1 MERVIYKSSVRELV
15 EFILR
20 SGDIDNR
27 IVGRDQLKAM
37 QEGSRI
43 HRKIQNSMGPSYL
56 PEVPLYHLIE
66 LEKYDIRLEGRADG
80 IITEKNGVTI
90 DEIKTS
96 ARNPK
101 KLEEAEELHLAQAKC
116 YAYIYSLEKELEE
129 IGVQIT
135 CVHVNPAEEKKEIR
149 KSDIRRF
156 HYQYHFSEL
165 SAWFADLIAQYKKWT
180 DYLYDWKEFRTAS
193 IKKLTFPY
201 EYRKGQKK
209 LVEDVYRTIIRKK
222 MLFLQAPTGVGKTLA
237 TLFPSI
243 KAVGEGKADRIF
255 YLTGKTVTGQVAK
268 DSFSLLYQQGLRMK
282 YVLLTAKEKICP
294 CEEMQCDP
302 LYCPRAKGHFD
313 RINQAVYESLQEETY
328 FDRQKIEEA
337 AEKYQVCPFELGLD
351 LTDWTDVI
359 IGDYNYAFDPQA
371 KLKRYFADGAGG
383 DYIFLVDEAHNLL
396 DRAREMYSA
405 TLYKEEFLSARKI
418 LKPLSKKADKILGSC
433 NRYLLEKKRE
443 CEDYAILED
452 IGSFGF
458 HLMRLSGFL
467 DEFMRE
473 HPSFEGR
480 EELLDFY
487 FKLKH
492 FLLINDLVD
501 ESYVIYSRHMSDG
514 RFALKLFCVNP
525 AKNLQACFDS
535 GISAV
540 LFSATF
546 LPVDYYKKLLSYEA
560 DPYAVY
566 AESSFSEEQRLL
578 LIADDVSTKYTR
590 RGPEEYAR
598 AAAHIRQMVKGRKGN
613 YIAFFPSYKLM
624 QEVYEAFQIQEEKGL
639 MPEEK
644 FQIRE
649 GEIQIEE
656 GKEKE
661 KKDIRLILQKSNMS
675 PEEREAFLAEFS
687 AEGREESLLAFCVM
701 GGIFSEGIDLK
712 EDALIGAAIYG
723 TGIPQV
729 DIERK
734 ILQDYYDRE
743 DRKGFAYAY
752 QYPGMNKV
760 LQAAGRVIRTLH
772 DKGVI
777 LLMDDRFLRYDYRL
791 LFPREWAS
799 FKKVNLK
806 NAGKEIA
813 LFWKNKESEE
823 SGK

>member
-1 MERVIYKSSVRELV
+1 MERVVYKSSVRELV

-27 IVGRDQLKAM
+27 ITGTDQLKAM

-56 PEVPLYHLIE
+56 PEVPLCHLIE

-96 ARNPK
+96 ARDPK

-129 IGVQIT
+129 IRVQIT
-135 CVHVNPAEEKKEIR
+135 YVHVNPAEEKKQIR
-149 KSDIRRF
+149 ESDIRRF
-156 HYQYHFSEL
+156 QYQYTFSEL
-165 SAWFADLIAQYKKWT
+165 SAWFAKLIAEYKKWT
-180 DYLYDWKEFRTAS
+180 DYLFEWKQIRTAS
-193 IKKLTFPY
+193 IKKVDFPY

-209 LVEDVYRTIIRKK
+209 LVEDVYRTIVRKK

-255 YLTGKTVTGQVAK
+255 YLTGKTVTSQVAK
-268 DSFSLLYQQGLRMK
+268 DSFSLLYQQGLCMK

-294 CEEMQCDP
+294 WEEMQCDP
-302 LYCPRAKGHFD
+302 QHCPRAKGHFD
-313 RINQAVYESLQEETY
+313 RINQAVYESLQEGVY

-371 KLKRYFADGAGG
+371 KLKRYFGEGAGG
-383 DYIFLVDEAHNLL
+383 EYIFLVDEAHNLV

-405 TLYKEEFLSARKI
+405 VLYKEDFMSVRKI
-418 LKPLSKKADKILGSC
+418 MKPLSKKADKILGSC

-458 HLMRLSGFL
+458 HLMRLSAFL

-473 HPSFEGR
+473 QSSFEGR
-480 EELLDFY
+480 EELQEFY
-487 FKLKH
+487 FNLKH

-525 AKNLQACFDS
+525 AKNLQNCFDS
-535 GISAV
+535 GISAI

-546 LPVDYYKKLLSYEA
+546 LPIDYYKKLLSYEA

-578 LIADDVSTKYTR
+578 LVADDVSTKYTR
-590 RGPEEYAR
+590 RGPEEYAK
-598 AAAHIRQMVKGRKGN
+598 AAAHIRQMVNGKKGN

-624 QEVYEAFQIQEEKGL
+624 QEVYEAFLNQGGKGEK
-639 MPEEK
+639 
-644 FQIRE
+644 
-649 GEIQIEE
+649 EE
-656 GKEKE
+656 G
-661 KKDIRLILQKSNMS
+661 IRLILQKSNMS
-675 PEEREAFLAEFS
+675 PEEREVFLAEFS
-687 AEGREESLLAFCVM
+687 AEDREESLLAFCVM

-712 EDALIGAAIYG
+712 EDALIGAAVYG

-734 ILQDYYDRE
+734 ILQEYYDRE
-743 DRKGFAYAY
+743 ERKGFAYAY

-760 LQAAGRVIRTLH
+760 LQAAGRVIRTIH

-777 LLMDDRFLRYDYRL
+777 LLMDDRFLRYDYRR

-813 LFWKNKESEE
+813 LFWKKKESEE

>member
-1 MERVIYKSSVRELV
+1 MERVVYKSSVRELV

-27 IVGRDQLKAM
+27 ITGTDQLKAM

-56 PEVPLYHLIE
+56 PEVPLCHLIE

-96 ARNPK
+96 ARDPK

-129 IGVQIT
+129 IRVQIT
-135 CVHVNPAEEKKEIR
+135 YVHVNPAEEKKQIR
-149 KSDIRRF
+149 ESDIRRF
-156 HYQYHFSEL
+156 QYQYTFSEL
-165 SAWFADLIAQYKKWT
+165 SAWFAKLIAEYKKWT
-180 DYLYDWKEFRTAS
+180 DYLFEWKQIRTAS
-193 IKKLTFPY
+193 IKKVDFPY

-209 LVEDVYRTIIRKK
+209 LVEDVYRTIVRKK

-255 YLTGKTVTGQVAK
+255 YLTGKTVTSQVAK
-268 DSFSLLYQQGLRMK
+268 DSFSLLYQQGLCMK

-294 CEEMQCDP
+294 WEEMQCDP
-302 LYCPRAKGHFD
+302 QHCPRAKGHFD
-313 RINQAVYESLQEETY
+313 RINQAVYESLQEGVY

-371 KLKRYFADGAGG
+371 KLKRYFGEGSGG
-383 DYIFLVDEAHNLL
+383 EYIFLVDEAHNLV

-405 TLYKEEFLSARKI
+405 VLYKEDFMSVRKI
-418 LKPLSKKADKILGSC
+418 MKPLSKKADKILGSC

-458 HLMRLSGFL
+458 HLMRLSAFL

-473 HPSFEGR
+473 QSSFEGR
-480 EELLDFY
+480 EELQEFY
-487 FKLKH
+487 FNLKH

-525 AKNLQACFDS
+525 AKNLQNCFDS
-535 GISAV
+535 GISAI

-546 LPVDYYKKLLSYEA
+546 LPIDYYKKLLSYEA

-578 LIADDVSTKYTR
+578 LVADDVSTKYTR
-590 RGPEEYAR
+590 RGPEEYAK
-598 AAAHIRQMVKGRKGN
+598 AAAHIRQMVNGKKGN

-624 QEVYEAFQIQEEKGL
+624 QEVYEAFLNQGGKGEK
-639 MPEEK
+639 
-644 FQIRE
+644 
-649 GEIQIEE
+649 EE
-656 GKEKE
+656 GL
-661 KKDIRLILQKSNMS
+661 RLILQKSNMS
-675 PEEREAFLAEFS
+675 PEEREVFLAEFS
-687 AEGREESLLAFCVM
+687 AEDREESLLAFCVM

-712 EDALIGAAIYG
+712 EDALIGAAVYG

-734 ILQDYYDRE
+734 ILQEYYDRE
-743 DRKGFAYAY
+743 ERKGFAYAY

-760 LQAAGRVIRTLH
+760 LQAAGRVIRTIH

-777 LLMDDRFLRYDYRL
+777 LLMDDRFLRYDYRR

-813 LFWKNKESEE
+813 LFWKKKESEE

>member
-1 MERVIYKSSVRELV
+1 MERVVYKSSVRELV

-27 IVGRDQLKAM
+27 ITGTDQLKAM

-56 PEVPLYHLIE
+56 PEVPLCHLIE

-96 ARNPK
+96 ARDPK

-129 IGVQIT
+129 IRVQIT
-135 CVHVNPAEEKKEIR
+135 YVHVNPAEEKKQIR
-149 KSDIRRF
+149 ESDIRRF
-156 HYQYHFSEL
+156 QYQYTFSEL
-165 SAWFADLIAQYKKWT
+165 SAWFAKLIAEYKKWT
-180 DYLYDWKEFRTAS
+180 DYLFEWKQIRTAS
-193 IKKLTFPY
+193 IKKVDFPY

-209 LVEDVYRTIIRKK
+209 LVEDVYRTIVRKK

-255 YLTGKTVTGQVAK
+255 YLTGKTVTSQVAK
-268 DSFSLLYQQGLRMK
+268 DSFSLLYQQGLCMK

-294 CEEMQCDP
+294 WEEMQCDP
-302 LYCPRAKGHFD
+302 QHCPRAKGHFD
-313 RINQAVYESLQEETY
+313 RINQAVYESLQEGVY

-371 KLKRYFADGAGG
+371 KLKRYFGEGSGG
-383 DYIFLVDEAHNLL
+383 EYIFLVDEAHNLV

-405 TLYKEEFLSARKI
+405 VLYKEDFMSVRKI
-418 LKPLSKKADKILGSC
+418 MKPLSKKADKILGSC

-458 HLMRLSGFL
+458 HLMRLSAFL

-473 HPSFEGR
+473 QSSFEGR
-480 EELLDFY
+480 EELQEFY
-487 FKLKH
+487 FNLKH

-525 AKNLQACFDS
+525 AKNLQNCFDS
-535 GISAV
+535 GISAI

-546 LPVDYYKKLLSYEA
+546 LPIDYYKKLLSYEA

-578 LIADDVSTKYTR
+578 LVADDVSTKYTR
-590 RGPEEYAR
+590 RGPEEYAK
-598 AAAHIRQMVKGRKGN
+598 AAAHIRQMVNGKKGN

-624 QEVYEAFQIQEEKGL
+624 QEVYEAFLNQGGKGEK
-639 MPEEK
+639 
-644 FQIRE
+644 
-649 GEIQIEE
+649 EE
-656 GKEKE
+656 G
-661 KKDIRLILQKSNMS
+661 IRLILQKSNMS
-675 PEEREAFLAEFS
+675 PEEREVFLAEFS
-687 AEGREESLLAFCVM
+687 AEDREESLLAFCVM

-712 EDALIGAAIYG
+712 EDALIGAAVYG

-734 ILQDYYDRE
+734 ILQEYYDRE
-743 DRKGFAYAY
+743 ERKGFAYAY

-760 LQAAGRVIRTLH
+760 LQAAGRVIRTIH

-777 LLMDDRFLRYDYRL
+777 LLMDDRFLRYDYRR

-813 LFWKNKESEE
+813 LFWKKKESEE

>member
-1 MERVIYKSSVRELV
+1 MERVVYKSSVRELV

-80 IITEKNGVTI
+80 IITEKDGVTI

-96 ARNPK
+96 ARDLK
-101 KLEEAEELHLAQAKC
+101 KLEEAEKLHLAQAKC

-135 CVHVNPAEEKKEIR
+135 YVHVNPTEEKKQILE
-149 KSDIRRF
+149 SDIKRF

-165 SAWFADLIAQYKKWT
+165 SAWFAELIAEYKKWT
-180 DYLYDWKEFRTAS
+180 DYLFEWKAIRTAS
-193 IKKLTFPY
+193 IKQLKFPF

-209 LVEDVYRTIIRKK
+209 LVEDVYRTIVRKK

-243 KAVGEGKADRIF
+243 KAVGEEKADRIF
-255 YLTGKTVTGQVAK
+255 YLTGKTVTSQVAK
-268 DSFSLLYQQGLRMK
+268 DSFSLLYQQGLCMK
-282 YVLLTAKEKICP
+282 YVLLTAKEKICS

-302 LYCPRAKGHFD
+302 QHCPRAKGHFD
-313 RINQAVYESLQEETY
+313 RINQAVYESLQEEEY
-328 FDRQKIEEA
+328 FDRRKIEEI

-383 DYIFLVDEAHNLL
+383 SYIFLVDEAHNLV

-405 TLYKEEFLSARKI
+405 VLYKEDFLSARKI
-418 LKPLSKKADKILGSC
+418 LKPMSKKADKILSSC

-458 HLMRLSGFL
+458 QLMRLSTFL

-501 ESYVIYSRHMSDG
+501 ESYVIYSRHMGDG

-525 AKNLQACFDS
+525 ARNLQSCFDS
-535 GISAV
+535 GISAI

-546 LPVDYYKKLLSYEA
+546 LPIDYYKKLLSYEA

-566 AESSFSEEQRLL
+566 AESSFSEEQRML

-598 AAAHIRQMVKGRKGN
+598 AAAHIRQMVNGRRGN

-624 QEVYEAFQIQEEKGL
+624 QEVYEAFLKRSEKEEKG
-639 MPEEK
+639 K
-644 FQIRE
+644 N
-649 GEIQIEE
+649 
-656 GKEKE
+656 
-661 KKDIRLILQKSNMS
+661 IRLLLQKSNMS

-687 AEGREESLLAFCVM
+687 IEDIEEKKDSLLAFCVM

-712 EDALIGAAIYG
+712 EDALIGVAVYG

-729 DIERK
+729 DIEGK
-734 ILQDYYDRE
+734 ILQEYYDRE

-760 LQAAGRVIRTLH
+760 LQAAGRVIRTIH

-777 LLMDDRFLRYDYRL
+777 LLMDDRFLRYDYRR

-806 NAGKEIA
+806 NAGKEIT

-823 SGK
+823 SSK

>member
-1 MERVIYKSSVRELV
+1 MIYKSSVRELV

-27 IVGRDQLKAM
+27 IAGADQLKAM

-56 PEVPLYHLIE
+56 PEVALLHLIE

-80 IITEKNGVTI
+80 IISEKNGVTI
-90 DEIKTS
+90 DEIKTTS
-96 ARNPK
+96 RDLK

-135 CVHVNPAEEKKEIR
+135 YVHVNPFEEKKQIQE
-149 KSDIRRF
+149 KDIRRF
-156 HYQYHFSEL
+156 HYQYSFSEL
-165 SAWFADLIAQYKKWT
+165 SAWFADLIAEYKKWT
-180 DYLYDWKEFRTAS
+180 DYLFEWKITRTAS
-193 IKKLTFPY
+193 IKKLDFPY

-209 LVEDVYRTIIRKK
+209 LVEDVYRTIVRKK

-237 TLFPSI
+237 TLYPSI
-243 KAVGEGKADRIF
+243 KAVGEGKAERIF
-255 YLTGKTVTGQVAK
+255 YLTGKTVTTQVAK
-268 DSFSLLYQQGLRMK
+268 DSFSLLYQQNLHMK

-302 LYCPRAKGHFD
+302 LHCPRAKGHFD
-313 RINQAVYESLQEETY
+313 RINQAVYESLQMEAY
-328 FDRQKIEEA
+328 FDRQKIEEI

-383 DYIFLVDEAHNLL
+383 DYIFLVDEAHNLV

-405 TLYKEEFLSARKI
+405 ILYKEDFLAARKI
-418 LKPLSKKADKILGSC
+418 LKPLSKRAEKILSSC
-433 NRYLLEKKRE
+433 NSYLLEKKRA

-458 HLMRLSGFL
+458 HLMRLSAFL
-467 DEFMRE
+467 DDFMRE

-487 FKLKH
+487 FNLKH

-525 AKNLQACFDS
+525 ARNLQNCFDS
-535 GISAV
+535 GISTV

-546 LPVDYYKKLLSYEA
+546 LPIAYYKKLLSYEA

-566 AESSFSEEQRLL
+566 AESSFREEQRLL

-590 RGPEEYAR
+590 RGAEEYAR
-598 AAAHIRQMVKGRKGN
+598 AADHIRQMVKGKKGN

-624 QEVYEAFQIQEEKGL
+624 QEVYEAFLSRG
-639 MPEEK
+639 
-644 FQIRE
+644 
-649 GEIQIEE
+649 GEEE
-656 GKEKE
+656 G
-661 KKDIRLILQKSNMS
+661 IRIILQKSHMS
-675 PEEREAFLAEFS
+675 PEERDAFLAEFS
-687 AEGREESLLAFCVM
+687 PEEKEESLLAFCVM

-712 EDALIGAAIYG
+712 EDALIGAAVYG

-734 ILQDYYDRE
+734 ILQEYYDQE
-743 DRKGFAYAY
+743 EKMGFAYAY

-760 LQAAGRVIRTLH
+760 LQAAGRVIRTIH
-772 DKGVI
+772 DRGVI
-777 LLMDDRFLRYDYRL
+777 LLMDERFLRYDYRR